1 MYCRGFSFDLVTRV
15 WDIFFS
21 EGYKIVYRVALALV
35 KVIHIVNLLYSM
47 LCVYFVSIFCNF
59 IFIPI
64 TLCSSHPIEKS
75 ILFLSVLNVFLLLT
89 FKFLF
94 SPHQIIPTLPL
105 FFLFLLLLH
114 FILLSFFSFSFYLLP
129 SSSYYCTILIATIF
143 ILFFTVSFFFFFFF
157 LFFIAS
163 QSIEK
168 ELLSSTFE
176 DILLTFRTIP
186 KLVDAERL
194 MELVWTINL
203 KGDEIVKYER
213 QVGECV

>member
-1 MYCRGFSFDLVTRV
+1 MF
-15 WDIFFS
+15 
-21 EGYKIVYRVALALV
+21 
-35 KVIHIVNLLYSM
+35 
-47 LCVYFVSIFCNF
+47 
-59 IFIPI
+59 
-64 TLCSSHPIEKS
+64 
-75 ILFLSVLNVFLLLT
+75 FLLLT

-94 SPHQIIPTLPL
+94 SPYQVIPTLPL

-114 FILLSFFSFSFYLLP
+114 FILLCFFRFPSTFYLLP
-129 SSSYYCTILIATIF
+129 SSSYYCTIFIATILTF
-143 ILFFTVSFFFFFFF
+143 FFTLSLFFFF
-157 LFFIAS
+157 IAW

-213 QVGECV
+213 QVGECVWWNVVIYIYIYIIYFFVL